1 MRRKMTFA
9 SDAQKIKNYQVT
21 QGSVAGAQSVLSPEN
36 RLGKNG
42 AGQLKIKDKNMSI
55 YSPEFHD
62 PDLTKQVQEN
72 QGGSTWQYKT
82 P

>member
-1 MRRKMTFA
+1 MTFA

-42 AGQLKIKDKNMSI
+42 AG
-55 YSPEFHD
+55 
-62 PDLTKQVQEN
+62 
-72 QGGSTWQYKT
+72 
-82 P
+82 